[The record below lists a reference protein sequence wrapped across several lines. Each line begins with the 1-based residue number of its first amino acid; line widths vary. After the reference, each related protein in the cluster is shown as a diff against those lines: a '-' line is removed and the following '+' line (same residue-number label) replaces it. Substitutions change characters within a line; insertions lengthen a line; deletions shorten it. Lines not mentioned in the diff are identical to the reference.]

1 MQLVQNNLPTTKDLT
16 NLALFR
22 GESPDTLE
30 WLLDY
35 SEVINVA
42 AGEILLTPGE
52 TNDFLLMILD
62 GSVRIQ
68 LTPEDEHHLAFLQ
81 AGQCIGEMSIIEQEE
96 VSAYAIA
103 DTDCKILKVEGT
115 VLWSLINRSHAV
127 ACNLLFILSSR
138 VRKNN
143 NLVIE
148 SLNQQKIYE
157 EFSKIDVLTNLHNRR
172 WLDEVMDSI
181 VDRCRINNHPLSV
194 IMIDVDYFKKYNDVN
209 GHLAGDMALRAV
221 ARAIQEYLRPS
232 DGAARFGGEEF
243 VVLLP
248 NTSLKSAKIVAE
260 RLRAGV
266 RSTEIFDTDHSAL
279 PGVTISV
286 GVTALEPDQSVTE
299 LLASADSA
307 LYRAKNSGRDCV
319 VLC

>member
-1 MQLVQNNLPTTKDLT
+1 MQLATTPKDLT

-35 SEVINVA
+35 AELKYA
-42 AGEILLTPGE
+42 KAGEILLAPGE
-52 TNDFLLMILD
+52 PNEHLLLILD

-68 LTPEDEHHLAFLQ
+68 LEPDDEKVLAHLQ
-81 AGQCIGEMSIIEQEE
+81 KGQCIGEMSIIEREK
-96 VSAYAIA
+96 VSAYAIVN
-103 DTDCKILKVEGT
+103 TDCKLLIIEGT
-115 VLWSLINRSHAV
+115 ILWSLINRSHAI

-143 NLVIE
+143 HMVIE

-172 WLDEVMDSI
+172 WLDEMMDGI
-181 VDRCRINNHPLSV
+181 IDRCRINSEPLSV
-194 IMIDVDYFKKYNDVN
+194 VMIDVDHFKKYNDEN

-221 ARAIQEYLRPS
+221 AKSIQEFLRPN

-243 VVLLP
+243 VILLP
-248 NTSLKSAKIVAE
+248 NTNLKSAKIVAE
-260 RLRAGV
+260 RLREGV
-266 RSTEIFDTDHSAL
+266 SSTSIFDSTNDAL

-286 GVTALEPDQSVTE
+286 GVTSLEPNRSEERRVGKE
-299 LLASADSA
+299 CRSRWSP
-307 LYRAKNSGRDCV
+307 YH
-319 VLC
+319 

>member
-1 MQLVQNNLPTTKDLT
+1 MQLATENLPTTKDLT
-16 NLALFR
+16 NLALFQ

-35 SEVINVA
+35 SEMINVS
-42 AGEILLTPGE
+42 AGEILLSPGE
-52 TNDFLLMILD
+52 TNEYLLMILD
-62 GSVRIQ
+62 GNVRIQ
-68 LTPEDEHHLAFLQ
+68 LDPEDKNEIAYLQ
-81 AGQCIGEMSIIEQEE
+81 AGQCIGEMSIIEREK

-103 DTDCKILKVEGT
+103 DTDCRILKIEGT
-115 VLWSLINRSHAV
+115 ILWSLINRSHAI

-143 NLVIE
+143 HLVIE

-181 VDRCRINNHPLSV
+181 VDRCRINSEPLSV
-194 IMIDVDYFKKYNDVN
+194 IMIDVDHFKKYNDIN

-221 ARAIQEYLRPS
+221 SKSIQEFLRPS

-248 NTSLKSAKIVAE
+248 NTNLKSAKVVAE
-260 RLRAGV
+260 RLREGV
-266 RSTEIFDTDHSAL
+266 RSTEIFDNNHSAL
-279 PGVTISV
+279 PGVTVSV
-286 GVTALEPDQSVTE
+286 GVTSMEPNQTVME

>member
-1 MQLVQNNLPTTKDLT
+1 MPEKSCW
-16 NLALFR
+16 R
-22 GESPDTLE
+22 LE
-30 WLLDY
+30 KRT
-35 SEVINVA
+35 S
-42 AGEILLTPGE
+42 IL
-52 TNDFLLMILD
+52 ILD

-68 LTPEDEHHLAFLQ
+68 LEPDDEKVLAHLQ
-81 AGQCIGEMSIIEQEE
+81 AGQCIGEMSIIEREK

-103 DTDCKILKVEGT
+103 NTDCKLLKIEGT
-115 VLWSLINRSHAV
+115 ILWSLINRSHAI

-143 NLVIE
+143 HMVIE
-148 SLNQQKIYE
+148 SLNQQRIYE

-172 WLDEVMDSI
+172 WLDETIDSI
-181 VDRCRINNHPLSV
+181 IDRCRINSEPFSV
-194 IMIDVDYFKKYNDVN
+194 VMIDVDHFKKYNDEN

-221 ARAIQEYLRPS
+221 SKSIQEFLRPN

-248 NTSLKSAKIVAE
+248 DTNLKSAKIVAE
-260 RLRAGV
+260 RLREGV
-266 RSTEIFDTDHSAL
+266 SSTNIFDSNNAAL

-286 GVTALEPDQSVTE
+286 GVTSLEPNQSVEE

>member
-1 MQLVQNNLPTTKDLT
+1 MQLATTPKDLT

-35 SEVINVA
+35 AEQKNVT
-42 AGEILLTPGE
+42 AGEVLLAPGE
-52 TNDFLLMILD
+52 TNEHLLLILD

-68 LTPEDEHHLAFLQ
+68 LEPNDEKVLAHLQ
-81 AGQCIGEMSIIEQEE
+81 AGQCVGEMSIIEHEK

-103 DTDCKILKVEGT
+103 DTDCKLLKIEGT
-115 VLWSLINRSHAV
+115 ILWSLINRSHAI

-143 NLVIE
+143 HMVIE
-148 SLNQQKIYE
+148 SLNQQRIYE

-172 WLDEVMDSI
+172 WLDEMMDGI
-181 VDRCRINNHPLSV
+181 IDRCRINSEPLSV
-194 IMIDVDYFKKYNDVN
+194 VMIDVDHFKKYNDEN

-221 ARAIQEYLRPS
+221 SNSIQEFLRPN

-243 VVLLP
+243 VILLP
-248 NTSLKSAKIVAE
+248 NTNLKSAKIVAE
-260 RLRAGV
+260 RLREGV
-266 RSTEIFDTDHSAL
+266 SSTSIFDSNNSAL

-286 GVTALEPDQSVTE
+286 GVTSMEPNQSVEE